1 MASRKVVITITVVLA
16 TLGAFISFVP
26 FGCMRWHT
34 PASQPF
40 VLQFDVPE
48 DIEEGV
54 APARGFPFAG
64 LRFDRPT
71 VYDVE
76 HSIRLAADDD
86 QVRAIVLHLEGIDWG
101 WAKIAEVRDA
111 LRVFRRS
118 GKPVYADL
126 TGGGERDF
134 LLASAASHI
143 YMPPTAQLE
152 LNGLAASALFFRGA
166 FDKLGIT
173 PNFEHVGQYK
183 SAIESYTRADL
194 SPPAREALDAVLT
207 DDEALLVDTLASCR
221 HIPADSLR
229 SLIDQGPYTAGEA
242 RAVGLIDSLMYS
254 SDVDSMA
261 MRRGSHRLTSMP
273 LSRYIDRAPDGGL
286 GAHIALV
293 VASGAIMPGKSHD
306 SAGDGR
312 VMGSESVISDLHEAR
327 TRRSIRAIVLRVDSP
342 GGSGQASDDIWR
354 EVARCRREKPV
365 IVSMGDYAAS
375 GGYYISAGA
384 TDIVAQPA
392 TLTGSIGVFAGKFNI
407 RGLLTKLG
415 LSVDT
420 VSRGRHA
427 EMLSPFSD
435 FSDEEQVVFRRHL
448 QEFYDQFLRRVSTGR
463 HMTVEAA
470 DSVGQG
476 RVWTGLAGRDRGLV
490 DRLGG
495 IEDAITLAKR
505 RAHIP
510 ATESVVVDVLPRAR
524 PDFFRD
530 AITGLWDRDDSDESL
545 QSLISRLPAGM
556 STWLALANLPSAA
569 RTWLTMASLPPG
581 SAIALV
587 PFMIDVR

>member
-1 MASRKVVITITVVLA
+1 MASRKVVIGVTVVLA
-16 TLGAFISFVP
+16 TLGAIITFVP
-26 FGCMRWHT
+26 MGCLRWRT
-34 PASQPF
+34 PASQPL
-40 VLQFDVPE
+40 VLRFDVPE
-48 DIEEGV
+48 EIEEGV
-54 APARGFPFAG
+54 APMRGFPFGG

-76 HSIRLAADDD
+76 HAIRAAADDD
-86 QVRAIVLHLEGIDWG
+86 QVRGLVLHIDGIDWG

-111 LRVFRRS
+111 VRAFRKS
-118 GKPVYADL
+118 GKPVQAVL
-126 TGGGERDF
+126 TAGGERDY
-134 LLASAASHI
+134 LLASAATHI
-143 YMPPTAQLE
+143 YMPPSALLE
-152 LNGLAASALFFRGA
+152 LDGLAASALFFRGA
-166 FDKLGIT
+166 LEKLGVS
-173 PNFEHVGQYK
+173 PNFEHVGAYK
-183 SAIESYTRADL
+183 SAIEAYTRSDL

-207 DDEALLVDTLASCR
+207 DDESLLVDTLSACR
-221 HIPADSLR
+221 RMPPDSLR
-229 SLIDQGPYTAGEA
+229 RLIDQGPYTAPEA

-254 SDVDSMA
+254 ADVDSMA
-261 MRRGSHRLTSMP
+261 LKRGNRRLVSMT
-273 LSRYIDRAPDGGL
+273 LNRYIDRMPEGGL

-312 VMGSESVISDLHEAR
+312 VMGSESVISDLQEAR
-327 TRRSIRAIVLRVDSP
+327 TRRSIRAVVLRVDSP

-407 RGLLTKLG
+407 RGLLAKLG

-420 VSRGRHA
+420 VARGRHS

-435 FSDEEQVVFRRHL
+435 FSDEERAVFQRHL
-448 QEFYDQFLRRVSTGR
+448 QAFYDLFLRRVSSGR
-463 HMTVEAA
+463 HMSVEAA

-495 IEDAITLAKR
+495 IEDAIALAKK
-505 RAHIP
+505 RAHIS
-510 ATESVVVDVLPRAR
+510 ATENVVVDVLPRAHR
-524 PDFFRD
+524 DFFRD
-530 AITGLWDRDDSDESL
+530 AIAGLWDQSDSDESL
-545 QSLISRLPAGM
+545 LSQIPG
-556 STWLALANLPSAA
+556 AA
-569 RTWLTMASLPPG
+569 RTW
-581 SAIALV
+581 IA
-587 PFMIDVR
+587 